1 MPEKTKAEE
10 QGQAQYHCPCG
21 EDFQTAE
28 ALKQHA
34 AEHHAN
40 KPAA

>member
-1 MPEKTKAEE
+1 MPETTRTEKL
-10 QGQAQYHCPCG
+10 AQYHCPCG
-21 EDFQTAE
+21 EDFQSAE

-34 AEHHAN
+34 EEHHAK